1 MAATGDGG
9 SGFETED
16 ESSESDG
23 FVCEEG
29 SSDLEK
35 NAAADS
41 LPAAQPA
48 AIARKRSFA
57 RSGKSSDLSQNS
69 EAKRVRVSAG
79 KSTAA
84 PRRSTHDR
92 IAEFPGEYL
101 SVSAGKLYCTACN
114 LTISIKHSIVKAH
127 VNSQRHVQGKESKKR
142 AKLHQQAITISWKKF
157 SSESTSDLAGSGQS
171 HMLAV
176 SEDAVVSDF
185 NLFGGPTS
193 YVVEAFL
200 KAGIPLSKVD
210 YLRPLL
216 ESGYGRLTYSTHMA
230 QLIPFLHC
238 KEEDELKKEISG
250 APYVAVIFDGTSRL
264 GEALAVV
271 LRYVD
276 ADFKIHQ
283 RLVRFHVLAKSL
295 AGLELSCDTAIF
307 RVTA

>member
-23 FVCEEG
+23 FVSEEG

-57 RSGKSSDLSQNS
+57 RSGKSSDSSQNS

-101 SVSAGKLYCTACN
+101 SVSAGKLYCTACD

-142 AKLHQQAITISWKKF
+142 AKLHPQAITISWKKF
-157 SSESTSDLAGSGQS
+157 SSESTSDLAGSGLSQ
-171 HMLAV
+171 AV
-176 SEDAVVSDF
+176 SEDVVRRA
-185 NLFGGPTS
+185 N
-193 YVVEAFL
+193 VVEAFL

-210 YLRPLL
+210 CLRPLL
-216 ESGYGRLTYSTHMA
+216 ESGYGRLTYHSHGSA
-230 QLIPFLHC
+230 DSIP
-238 KEEDELKKEISG
+238 
-250 APYVAVIFDGTSRL
+250 
-264 GEALAVV
+264 ALQGG
-271 LRYVD
+271 R
-276 ADFKIHQ
+276 
-283 RLVRFHVLAKSL
+283 
-295 AGLELSCDTAIF
+295 
-307 RVTA
+307 

>member
-57 RSGKSSDLSQNS
+57 RSGKSSDSSQNS

-157 SSESTSDLAGSGQS
+157 SSESTSDLAGSGLSQ
-171 HMLAV
+171 AV
-176 SEDAVVSDF
+176 SEDVVRRA
-185 NLFGGPTS
+185 N
-193 YVVEAFL
+193 VVETFL

-276 ADFKIHQ
+276 ADLKIHQ
-283 RLVRFHVLAKSL
+283 RFVRFHVLAKSL

>member
-1 MAATGDGG
+1 M
-9 SGFETED
+9 
-16 ESSESDG
+16 
-23 FVCEEG
+23 
-29 SSDLEK
+29 EK

-41 LPAAQPA
+41 LPAAQQA

-84 PRRSTHDR
+84 PRRSTHDW

-127 VNSQRHVQGKESKKR
+127 VNSQRHVQGKER

-157 SSESTSDLAGSGQS
+157 SSESTSDLAGSGLSQ
-171 HMLAV
+171 AV
-176 SEDAVVSDF
+176 SEDVVVRRA
-185 NLFGGPTS
+185 N
-193 YVVEAFL
+193 VVEAFL

-238 KEEDELKKEISG
+238 KEEDELKKEMSG

-264 GEALAVV
+264 GEALVVV

-283 RLVRFHVLAKSL
+283 RFVRFHVLTKSL
-295 AGLELSCDTAIF
+295 GGLELSCDTAIF

>member
-41 LPAAQPA
+41 LLAAQPA

-57 RSGKSSDLSQNS
+57 RSGKSSDSSQNS

-114 LTISIKHSIVKAH
+114 LTINIEHSIVKAH

-157 SSESTSDLAGSGQS
+157 SSESTSDLAGSGLSQ
-171 HMLAV
+171 AV
-176 SEDAVVSDF
+176 SEDVVRRA
-185 NLFGGPTS
+185 N
-193 YVVEAFL
+193 VVETFL

-283 RLVRFHVLAKSL
+283 RFVRFHVLAKSL